1 MQTKLE
7 QLNKTLGESQKSH
20 TEQMTALQKQM
31 KEQSDAADKAR
42 QQMHAQD
49 AEKTKQFNTSLA
61 QMQETNK
68 MLQGSLDKAVAQ
80 GNEAMKQAKD
90 LEVKLAEA
98 LQKTGG
104 TTVPAYIWVIIA
116 VLAVVIA
123 VLLFAK

>member
-1 MQTKLE
+1 MQ
-7 QLNKTLGESQKSH
+7 
-20 TEQMTALQKQM
+20 
-31 KEQSDAADKAR
+31 
-42 QQMHAQD
+42 AQD

-104 TTVPAYIWVIIA
+104 TSVPSYIWIIIA
-116 VLAVVIA
+116 ILAIIIV
-123 VLLFAK
+123 VLLMTK

>member
-1 MQTKLE
+1 
-7 QLNKTLGESQKSH
+7 
-20 TEQMTALQKQM
+20 MTALQKQM

-42 QQMHAQD
+42 QQMQAQD

-90 LEVKLAEA
+90 LEIKLAESINQQGA
-98 LQKTGG
+98 VKLPISVK
-104 TTVPAYIWVIIA
+104 III
-116 VLAVVIA
+116 LSLTILIII
-123 VLLFAK
+123 LLFILYSR

>member
-1 MQTKLE
+1 M
-7 QLNKTLGESQKSH
+7 N
-20 TEQMTALQKQM
+20 ALQKQM

-42 QQMHAQD
+42 QQMQAQD

-90 LEVKLAEA
+90 LELKLSEA
-98 LQKTGG
+98 LNKGTQTTISGSAKTIII
-104 TTVPAYIWVIIA
+104 VLAILVII
-116 VLAVVIA
+116 LLIVI
-123 VLLFAK
+123 LNR

>member
-1 MQTKLE
+1 M
-7 QLNKTLGESQKSH
+7 NKTLGESQKSH

-42 QQMHAQD
+42 QQMQAQD

-90 LEVKLAEA
+90 LEMKLSEA
-98 LQKTGG
+98 MNKAGQSSMPGSAK
-104 TTVPAYIWVIIA
+104 AIIV
-116 VLAVVIA
+116 VLAILVAILLI
-123 VLLFAK
+123 VLLAK